1 MFSLPQRKS
10 DFFSLLKSLTD
21 IYLLSSNETV
31 LKSTARSI
39 IYLSEGDHARSN
51 EAKAAIQ
58 NIVAELRSRIAK
70 HLSVESGDEKSEDKR
85 ADKTSRRKSPRR
97 KKSVVESLSDSEEE
111 DDEGAGAATTKIDNE
126 YALFLNL
133 QRARVLSRLC
143 NLSQY
148 TDDED
153 NDSMEDICHSIADGL
168 IDRLDRANAKQEGS
182 EDGSDDGAKT
192 SGWTSA
198 GRDLSRITAG
208 SIDEGMQFILS
219 VAAWHL
225 LSAQGEGG
233 LVVDSDITITGNDDK
248 GDDTNEVDDHV
259 VLRLRNRLVSVVE
272 KCFDQYVTSD
282 KSNNTTVQQ
291 QWANL
296 VQESACE
303 VAVDLRT
310 LFPKEWSNAVSP
322 LLRALA
328 ITEDGTLIGGFVR
341 FFRKKQLD
349 VSYILIILYLYHF
362 NNQSMT
368 YLITFFL

>member
-10 DFFSLLKSLTD
+10 DFLSLLKSLTD

-58 NIVAELRSRIAK
+58 NIVAELRSRILM
-70 HLSVESGDEKSEDKR
+70 HLSGSSGEENSEDEQE
-85 ADKTSRRKSPRR
+85 DKASRRTSPRR
-97 KKSVVESLSDSEEE
+97 KKGAVASQSDSEDEE
-111 DDEGAGAATTKIDNE
+111 EEADSASTKIDNE

-143 NLSQY
+143 NLTQY

-153 NDSMEDICHSIADGL
+153 YDSVEEICHSIADGL
-168 IDRLDRANAKQEGS
+168 LSKLDQAKPIQEGS
-182 EDGSDDGAKT
+182 EDGSDDGSKPG
-192 SGWTSA
+192 GWSIA
-198 GRDLSRITAG
+198 DRNLSRITAG
-208 SIDEGMQFILS
+208 SIDEGMQFLLS
-219 VAAWHL
+219 VAAWYL
-225 LSAQGEGG
+225 SSAQDEGD
-233 LVVDSDITITGNDDK
+233 LVVDSDITMKDDDDK
-248 GDDTNEVDDHV
+248 GDDANEVDDHV
-259 VLRLRNRLVSVVE
+259 VLRLRNRLISVVE
-272 KCFDQYVTSD
+272 KCFDQYVAGS
-282 KSNNTTVQQ
+282 KNEKMTVQQ

-328 ITEDGTLIGGFVR
+328 ITDDGTLIGGFVR
-341 FFRKKQLD
+341 FFRMKQLD
-349 VSYILIILYLYHF
+349 VSYMLCLLD
-362 NNQSMT
+362 
-368 YLITFFL
+368 